1 MRIFILNTIFIRK
14 NPVSWRILRLILWV
28 VHVETTY
35 LDLGL
40 LGESRGSLLIG
51 RILTPFGEL
60 TVSCTY
66 RRLLGF
72 GRPSNTPSFR
82 YKTSSRRDIAT
93 HLRRQRPHSE
103 CSNSPGTLPPP
114 NYKYSGSPS
123 SVSQF
128 SEISSPQILISP
140 KIRFLGNSI
149 CRKKSFSL

>member
-1 MRIFILNTIFIRK
+1 MIFIKRNQVKIFPLKFFFYNFFIFI
-14 NPVSWRILRLILWV
+14 
-28 VHVETTY
+28 
-35 LDLGL
+35 DLGL

-123 SVSQF
+123 SVSNLF
-128 SEISSPQILISP
+128 
-140 KIRFLGNSI
+140 
-149 CRKKSFSL
+149 

>member
-1 MRIFILNTIFIRK
+1 MFESIWFK
-14 NPVSWRILRLILWV
+14 LIWLI
-28 VHVETTY
+28 
-35 LDLGL
+35 DLGL

-123 SVSQF
+123 SVSF
-128 SEISSPQILISP
+128 
-140 KIRFLGNSI
+140 FL
-149 CRKKSFSL
+149 